1 MISVEQC
8 QQEELP
14 MGLPSAPL
22 RPAILCQPNLPLPLH
37 GVNPRS
43 ILGQGW
49 WKKARTE
56 AISRMGGLCE
66 ACGSG
71 PEKES
76 HKGRPW
82 LEGHEIYKFSYP
94 TGRLVFHGVTPLC
107 HYCHNFIHIGRL
119 GCIAGREKTWEEV
132 CEILE
137 HGFRVI
143 GESNAS
149 RGDKPRMKVF
159 PGSIDLAR
167 HENVR
172 ARTFGAVSYV
182 IPETPVKWE
191 EWRMEIAGNLYG
203 PVHASRVAWSKAY
216 GRGASASTTGSIFE
230 KFQALEVR
238 GS

>member
-1 MISVEQC
+1 MNRSSQSR
-8 QQEELP
+8 QEELLID
-14 MGLPSAPL
+14 LPKSPL

-49 WKKARTE
+49 WRKARIE

-82 LEGHEIYKFSYP
+82 LEGHEIYKFSYS

-107 HYCHNFIHIGRL
+107 HYCHNFIHSGRL
-119 GCIAGREKTWEEV
+119 GCIAGEEKTWQEV
-132 CEILE
+132 REILE

-143 GESNAS
+143 SAANANLVA
-149 RGDKPRMKVF
+149 RGDKPTMKVF

-167 HENVR
+167 HKNVR
-172 ARTFGAVSYV
+172 ARTFGAVAYA
-182 IPETPVKWE
+182 IPETTIKWE
-191 EWRMEIAGNLYG
+191 DWRMEISGNLYG
-203 PVHASRVAWSKAY
+203 PVRASKSEWSRAY
-216 GRGASASTTGSIFE
+216 GSPA
-230 KFQALEVR
+230 
-238 GS
+238 